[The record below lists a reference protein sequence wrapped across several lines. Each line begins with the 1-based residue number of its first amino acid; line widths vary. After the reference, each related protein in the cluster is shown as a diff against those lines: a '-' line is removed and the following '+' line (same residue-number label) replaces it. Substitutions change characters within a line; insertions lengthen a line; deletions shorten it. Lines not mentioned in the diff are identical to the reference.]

1 MIEKIKASKSE
12 KIIFIFVVILG
23 LFSIT
28 SFVLLKD
35 KCLFVKNIDPNKIYF
50 TNTENIAIMNVE
62 CGNVIIEL
70 DPITSFVLLKDK
82 CLFVKNYDPNKINFE
97 NPNNIAIPVSY
108 THLTL
113 PTIAVV

>member
-28 SFVLLKD
+28 SFILLK
-35 KCLFVKNIDPNKIYF
+35 N
-50 TNTENIAIMNVE
+50 
-62 CGNVIIEL
+62 
-70 DPITSFVLLKDK
+70 K

-97 NPNNIAIPVSY
+97 NPNNIVF
-108 THLTL
+108 
-113 PTIAVV
+113 